1 MIVDSVNIVNLP
13 LDTQEAFA
21 KFEFQVREAYEDK
34 SQTDRRQNSDQN
46 GEYFGSY
53 EPERSYVTAILA
65 FLDEYSLET
74 EIQDISELDNGDF
87 NQQFGRFKSK
97 VEYISIRYKLRR
109 GRVDSGG
116 VGTVISFA
124 KSYKEDAGSLLEKIR
139 KIINQEVDEGP
150 KKEEIFK
157 KISSLQSEIDRDLTT
172 VDAAF
177 GRILDLSRLLGNA
190 SGNLK
195 PAVDQL
201 ERIKNIFW
209 NNSEKVEQLPKPDR
223 PKQISKEKLDPNG
236 TASNMDDEIPF

>member
-97 VEYISIRYKLRR
+97 VEYISIRYKLGR

-157 KISSLQSEIDRDLTT
+157 KISS
-172 VDAAF
+172 
-177 GRILDLSRLLGNA
+177 
-190 SGNLK
+190 
-195 PAVDQL
+195 
-201 ERIKNIFW
+201 
-209 NNSEKVEQLPKPDR
+209 
-223 PKQISKEKLDPNG
+223 
-236 TASNMDDEIPF
+236 